1 LQPTAPINHIVEH
14 LFRHESG
21 KLVAVLT
28 KIFGPHNLQLAEDVA
43 QDCLLKAMGTWKI
56 NGLPENPSAWLFTV
70 ARNKALDILR
80 KEQRQK
86 EFAATVSPLLRSEYS
101 LTSTVTEYMNP
112 GNIDDDQLRMMFTCC
127 HPALNMESQVALILK
142 TLCGFSVTEI
152 ARAFISNNDTIE
164 KRLYRARQ
172 KLKEEKILFEIP
184 TGNEK
189 EQRLEN
195 VLTAIYLLF
204 NEGYSSTQ
212 HEDLI
217 RKDLI
222 EESYRLCELLRR
234 NSETKTSEVLSLLAL
249 MSFTHAR
256 SNARLDAEGNILLLP
271 AQDRKKW
278 DQHLIEKGVEYIK
291 EAGLFNT
298 VNTYLLEAAIAY
310 EHSIAASYE
319 QTNWEHIINFYNL
332 LYQLNPTPIIALNR
346 AIGIA
351 ELHGAEVGIQSIK
364 EIQPSDG
371 LQQFYLYHATL
382 GELYARL
389 NDKEKA
395 FQFLSEASNLTSSPA
410 QRKLLATKMEALK

>member
-1 LQPTAPINHIVEH
+1 
-14 LFRHESG
+14 
-21 KLVAVLT
+21 
-28 KIFGPHNLQLAEDVA
+28 
-43 QDCLLKAMGTWKI
+43 M
-56 NGLPENPSAWLFTV
+56 
-70 ARNKALDILR
+70 
-80 KEQRQK
+80 
-86 EFAATVSPLLRSEYS
+86 
-101 LTSTVTEYMNP
+101 
-112 GNIDDDQLRMMFTCC
+112 
-127 HPALNMESQVALILK
+127 
-142 TLCGFSVTEI
+142 
-152 ARAFISNNDTIE
+152 
-164 KRLYRARQ
+164 
-172 KLKEEKILFEIP
+172 KEEKILFEIP

-204 NEGYSSTQ
+204 NEGYSSSQ

-222 EESYRLCELLRR
+222 EESYRLCELLRK